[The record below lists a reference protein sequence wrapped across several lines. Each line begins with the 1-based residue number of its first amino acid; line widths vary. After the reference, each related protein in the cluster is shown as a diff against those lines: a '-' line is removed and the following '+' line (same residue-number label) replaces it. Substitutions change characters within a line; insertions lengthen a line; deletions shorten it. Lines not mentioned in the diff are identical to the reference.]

1 MVEKKADQK
10 TEKKKAPRA
19 RKAAEPASVGAAS
32 DPVWHRKVVTGIVV
46 SDKMQKTIVVEISR
60 RVRHSRYGKYVNRT
74 SRFKAHDETN
84 QAKPGDV
91 VALVE
96 TRPVS
101 ADKRWALQEIIRKG
115 NRAAVLSV

>member
-1 MVEKKADQK
+1 MVEKKTNQK

-19 RKAAEPASVGAAS
+19 PKAAPVGAAASSS

-84 QAKPGDV
+84 QAKMGDV
-91 VALVE
+91 VSLVE

-101 ADKRWALQEIIRKG
+101 ADKRWALREIVRKG